1 VKLKNDFVLSVSAAC
16 ALCEEVKKKTTSP
29 RLILILNPNRN
40 PGSLNAD
47 FLNALSCKRSDT
59 QNAEPEKNENCS
71 SKKGRWP
78 FAVSVNLS
86 TTNTFNLY

>member
-1 VKLKNDFVLSVSAAC
+1 MILFCLFRLRVP
-16 ALCEEVKKKTTSP
+16 CEKRSKKKTPAP

-59 QNAEPEKNENCS
+59 QNAE
-71 SKKGRWP
+71 SKKNGTAAAKKAAGHLP
-78 FAVSVNLS
+78 FPLI
-86 TTNTFNLY
+86 

>member
-1 VKLKNDFVLSVSAAC
+1 VRRGP
-16 ALCEEVKKKTTSP
+16 KKTPAP

-59 QNAEPEKNENCS
+59 QNAE
-71 SKKGRWP
+71 SKKKMELQQQKRP
-78 FAVSVNLS
+78 LAICRFR
-86 TTNTFNLY
+86 